1 MDCSAPGFPLLH
13 CLLEFAHTH
22 DNWVCDAIQPS
33 HPLLPPFPHKLRS
46 SVTSRS
52 FPVTWL
58 FSSGSQSI
66 GASPSA
72 SVIPMNIQDWF
83 PLGLTGLTSFQFKSL
98 LQHHSSKA
106 SILWYLA
113 FFMVQLS
120 HLYMTTG
127 GECYLLCL
135 RIVIFLWPMNFG
147 IRFLLPS
154 RFQ

>member
-1 MDCSAPGFPLLH
+1 MDCSMPGYPGLDHLRE
-13 CLLEFAHTH
+13 LAQTH
-22 DNWVCDAIQPS
+22 VNWVCDAIQPS

-46 SVTSRS
+46 FVTSRS

-113 FFMVQLS
+113 FLLVQLS
-120 HLYMTTG
+120 HLYRSAGKTIALTMWNFVG
-127 GECYLLCL
+127 KVMSL
-135 RIVIFLWPMNFG
+135 IFNIL
-147 IRFLLPS
+147 S
-154 RFQ
+154 RFV

>member
-1 MDCSAPGFPLLH
+1 MDCSMPGYPGLDHLRE
-13 CLLEFAHTH
+13 LAQTH
-22 DNWVCDAIQPS
+22 VNWVCDAIQPS

-83 PLGLTGLTSFQFKSL
+83 PLGLTGLTSFQFRQEYSSGLPCPPPGDLPNPEIEPISL
-98 LQHHSSKA
+98 VSA
-106 SILWYLA
+106 ALA
-113 FFMVQLS
+113 GRLF
-120 HLYMTTG
+120 TTSATW
-127 GECYLLCL
+127 EAQWWQWWWLKLC
-135 RIVIFLWPMNFG
+135 VC
-147 IRFLLPS
+147 S
-154 RFQ
+154 RY